1 MGIREKMQEA
11 NSQNL
16 ILEIEV
22 KSFSDVGYWLRTIK
36 QKLKKVNVLK
46 IKLKIDIVYYDYKNE
61 RL

>member
-16 ILEIEV
+16 IIEIEV

>member
-1 MGIREKMQEA
+1 MGIKEKMQEA

-16 ILEIEV
+16 VLEINV
-22 KSFSDVGYWLRTIK
+22 KSFSDIGYWLRTIK
-36 QKLKKVNVLK
+36 QKLRQVNVLG